1 MQASE
6 QIALIQRAL
15 ALIAAGTSER
25 GEPATIP
32 VHRYLDPARHE
43 LEIRKVFRRYPVA
56 LCPSASLPAA
66 GDTLALDVAGLPLLL
81 VRGEDGSLAAFVNA
95 CRHRGT
101 RLSPAG
107 KSQQRVFV
115 CPYHSWSYGLDG
127 SLRGRP
133 HAADFPHAPAHECS
147 LARVPVGEDLGLV
160 WVIPRVAAPGESTRL
175 DLAAYLGRFAAD
187 LRHWGYDSW
196 VPFDER
202 DFPNRA
208 NWKIPFEANL
218 ETYHFQY
225 AHRNSIAHLFHDN
238 LLLADH
244 DGDHQRLFLPKRS
257 ISTLREQP
265 HQEWSVGPHSNII
278 YYFFPATF
286 ILHEG
291 DHCNLFSVLPE
302 SVGTSRVR
310 AMTLIPEPPRTEK
323 ATNYWRRNVASFWGA
338 LSEDFALGESCQST
352 LASGAN
358 EVLRF
363 GTTECASARFHASV
377 ERAIAG

>member
-1 MQASE
+1 MYPSE
-6 QIALIQRAL
+6 QIALIRRAL
-15 ALIAAGTSER
+15 ALIGAASSER
-25 GEPATIP
+25 GEPATSP
-32 VHRYLDPARHE
+32 VSRYLDPVRHE
-43 LEIRKVFRRYPVA
+43 REVSRVFRQHPVA
-56 LCPSASLPAA
+56 LCPSAALPAA
-66 GDTLALDVAGLPLLL
+66 GDTLAVDVAGVPLLL
-81 VRGEDGSLAAFVNA
+81 VRREDGGLSAFVNA

-101 RLSPAG
+101 RLVPDG
-107 KSQQRVFV
+107 KSGQRVFV

-127 SLRGRP
+127 TLRGRP
-133 HAADFPHAPAHECS
+133 HAADFPHAPADRCS
-147 LARVPVGEDLGLV
+147 LARVPAGEAIGLV
-160 WVIPRVAAPGESTRL
+160 WAIPRVVAPGESERL
-175 DLAAYLGRFAAD
+175 DLSAYLGRFGEN
-187 LRHWGYDSW
+187 LRHWGYDTW

-202 DFPNRA
+202 EFPNKA

-238 LLLADH
+238 LLVADH
-244 DGDHQRLFLPKRS
+244 DNDHQRLFLPKRS
-257 ISTLREQP
+257 IGTLRERP
-265 HQEWSVGPHSNII
+265 EHEWDVGPHSNII

-310 AMTLIPEPPRTEK
+310 AMTLVPERPRDEK
-323 ATNYWRRNVASFWGA
+323 AMNYWRKNVASFWGA

-358 EVLRF
+358 EVLHF
-363 GTTECASARFHASV
+363 GRTECASARFHASV
-377 ERAIAG
+377 ERLIAH